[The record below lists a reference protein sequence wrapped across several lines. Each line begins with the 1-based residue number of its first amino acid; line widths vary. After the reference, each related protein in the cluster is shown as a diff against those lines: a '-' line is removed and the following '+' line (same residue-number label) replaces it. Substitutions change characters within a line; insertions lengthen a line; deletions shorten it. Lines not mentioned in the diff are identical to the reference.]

1 MLAAMPRLEVRTY
14 VFPTED
20 ASRVLKAV
28 SNVIELSDAKPTESR
43 DPYESYSVVTWTF
56 DSLKPL
62 EKLRALLR
70 SQRVLDAARTSI
82 EKGLWSGGVKF
93 YLNKQAAYVGKVSF
107 CSMEFG
113 ESPMGAITV
122 IVLLEECDPLKFLN
136 WLAPR
141 TKQGVP
147 VEEEDQP
154 C

>member
-1 MLAAMPRLEVRTY
+1 MPRLEVRTY
-14 VFPTED
+14 IFPTED
-20 ASRVLKAV
+20 ASRVLRAV
-28 SNVIELSDAKPTESR
+28 SNVIDLSDSKPVESK
-43 DPYESYSVVTWTF
+43 DPHENYSVVSWTF
-56 DSLKPL
+56 SSLKPL

-82 EKGLWSGGVKF
+82 ERGLWSGGVKF
-93 YLNKQAAYVGKVSF
+93 YLNKQAAYVGKASF
-107 CSMEFG
+107 CSIEFG

-122 IVLLEECDPLKFLN
+122 IVFLEYCDPSKFLD

-147 VEEEDQP
+147 VEEKDQP

>member
-1 MLAAMPRLEVRTY
+1 MPRLEVRTY
-14 VFPTED
+14 IFPTED
-20 ASRVLKAV
+20 ASRVLRAV
-28 SNVIELSDAKPTESR
+28 SNVIDLSDAKPIESK
-43 DPYESYSVVTWTF
+43 DPHENYIVVSWIF
-56 DSLKPL
+56 DSLRPL
-62 EKLRALLR
+62 EKLQALLR

-82 EKGLWSGGVKF
+82 ERGLWSGGVKF
-93 YLNKQAAYVGKVSF
+93 YLNKQAAYMGKASF

-122 IVLLEECDPLKFLN
+122 IVFLEECDPLRFLD

-147 VEEEDQP
+147 VEERDQP

>member
-1 MLAAMPRLEVRTY
+1 MPRLEVRTY
-14 VFPTED
+14 IFPTED
-20 ASRVLKAV
+20 ASRVLRAV
-28 SNVIELSDAKPTESR
+28 SNVIDLSDAKPIESK
-43 DPYESYSVVTWTF
+43 DPHENYIVVSWIF
-56 DSLKPL
+56 DSLRPL
-62 EKLRALLR
+62 EKLQALLR

-82 EKGLWSGGVKF
+82 ERGLWSGGVKF
-93 YLNKQAAYVGKVSF
+93 YLNKQAAYMGKVSF

-122 IVLLEECDPLKFLN
+122 IVFLEECDPLRFLD

-147 VEEEDQP
+147 VEERDQP